1 MTQIQNTFK
10 KFVNSFVLNITT
22 RCTRVSAVTD
32 TSVVVIFLS
41 QLMFIFPLFLG
52 MVINAKEFETKEI

>member
-1 MTQIQNTFK
+1 MHTC
-10 KFVNSFVLNITT
+10 VL
-22 RCTRVSAVTD
+22 AVTD

-52 MVINAKEFETKEI
+52 KVINAEEFETKQI